1 MNHATAIAPG
11 WIGWLPFVV
20 LPGLALAARPFLPA
34 WAFMWLL
41 AGAIFLGCKWQTWWQ
56 VVLRRGGAPQLSVA
70 YLVAWPGMDASSF
83 LTARAGVAAP
93 RAGDWLWAIGKT
105 ALGAILFWGGARL
118 LLPYSELLAGWVGM
132 AGLIFLLHFGSF
144 HLLALV
150 WRRAGVDAQP
160 IMRAPHRATSLAEF
174 WGRRWNLGFR
184 QLTHDIVFV
193 PLSKRAGV
201 TPAIFAAFVVSGLI
215 HDAVI
220 SLPAGGGYGLPSA
233 YFVLQGCGLIV
244 ERSWAGRRLGLGR
257 GARGWLFTA
266 VVTAGPVAWLFH
278 APFAGNVVL
287 PFLREAGAL

>member
-1 MNHATAIAPG
+1 VNHASAIAPG
-11 WIGWLPFVV
+11 WIGWLPLVV
-20 LPGLALAARPFLPA
+20 VPGLSLAARPLLPA

-56 VVLRRGGAPQLSVA
+56 VVVQRGGAPNLSAA
-70 YLVAWPGMDASSF
+70 YLLTWPGMDAASF
-83 LTARAGVAAP
+83 FDTRAKVDAPSAR
-93 RAGDWLWAIGKT
+93 DWLWAIGKT

-220 SLPAGGGYGLPSA
+220 SLPAGAGYGLPTA
-233 YFVLQGCGLIV
+233 YFALQGLGLV
-244 ERSWAGRRLGLGR
+244 AERSRAGKRLGLGH
-257 GARGWLFTA
+257 GARGWVFSA
-266 VVTAGPVAWLFH
+266 VVTAGPVVWLFH
-278 APFAGNVVL
+278 APFVGNVVL